1 MTEIDIT
8 ARRVGAVYEVLVN
21 LGKYTP
27 SLKWDTGAKYTVIS
41 ARALDKNLSDDA
53 LEQMK
58 LYCEKNHKRKE
69 KFISASGDPIYGY
82 LSRTRNAVLDSTV
95 LNDFH
100 YYLVLENKR
109 DIALLG
115 YDFIDNCNRS
125 ANAHGDIVVTGFDNE
140 GYITSGDVL
149 EADELIS
156 LIDSLTEN

>member
-58 LYCEKNHKRKE
+58 LY
-69 KFISASGDPIYGY
+69 
-82 LSRTRNAVLDSTV
+82 
-95 LNDFH
+95 
-100 YYLVLENKR
+100 
-109 DIALLG
+109 
-115 YDFIDNCNRS
+115 
-125 ANAHGDIVVTGFDNE
+125 
-140 GYITSGDVL
+140 
-149 EADELIS
+149 
-156 LIDSLTEN
+156 